1 MLALEYDPVLA
12 REAAFA
18 EGFRIGFVEGFKIG
32 RAIEKF
38 SLTKKFLEVGTPIKY
53 IVAATGWTEE
63 KIRKLADTNGGEHT
77 LTNAILLDERDNV
90 ATCTSAAQKGDTIK
104 ILGGGE
110 IVCVE
115 DIPIWHKVAL
125 KPIGTGEKIFKY
137 GEIIGEAASDIAAG
151 AWVSHEN
158 IFSVP
163 RDYQCEFVEEVC
175 S

>member
-18 EGFRIGFVEGFKIG
+18 EGFKIGFKQGIDIARKQAAKNLLAMNLSTDDIM
-32 RAIEKF
+32 K
-38 SLTKKFLEVGTPIKY
+38 
-53 IVAATGWTEE
+53 ATGLTAEQ
-63 KIRKLADTNGGEHT
+63 IRKLADTNGGEHT
-77 LTNAILLDERDNV
+77 LTNAILFDERDNV
-90 ATCTSAAQKGDTIK
+90 ATCTSAAHKGNTIK
-104 ILGGGE
+104 ILGGDE

-125 KPIGTGEKIFKY
+125 KPIVAGEKIFKY

-163 RDYQCEFVEEVC
+163 RDYQCEFLAEVH